1 MHLRSFSSY
10 FVFNVLSALLPIVTL
25 PLFTR
30 YLTPADYGVL
40 AIFNIVAMFAGNFFR
55 LELNSALKR
64 EYVDGFGTFSRY
76 VSTAFAFSHFLLL
89 LCALVLLLLMPW
101 MHAFHGIGVQWYF
114 VVLLLAY
121 LRFHTVCLHHLFQ
134 LSNRAVLFGAWGLV
148 ATVVTFGLAI
158 WLMISLG
165 WGWQAR
171 AWAEVFVAVV
181 AFPIA
186 IYFLRRD
193 YALKWHFDIASL
205 KKMLRFS
212 SPLLL
217 TSMLGYVLISA
228 DRLFIAEMVG
238 PQELGLYTVAVQ
250 LSSAMG
256 MFLGAIVPTWESW
269 IYTSQGGVHRQN
281 ARKVLHRFFSLVA
294 VLLVLAAVLPT
305 LLNLVLPYMTGKSFS
320 GADAYLAPTVA
331 AATSAGVF
339 GLLSPILIFMRKTP
353 VVASIN
359 VLMVLINFGCLY
371 VFIGVWGAVGAA
383 YAMTLS
389 YAIGSALMLFF
400 VIRFSDAKFEDIFT
414 VR

>member
-1 MHLRSFSSY
+1 M
-10 FVFNVLSALLPIVTL
+10 LPIVTL

-40 AIFNIVAMFAGNFFR
+40 AIFNIVTMFAGNFFR
-55 LELNSALKR
+55 LEINSALKR
-64 EYVDGFGTFSRY
+64 EYVDGFSTFSRY
-76 VSTAFAFSHFLLL
+76 VSTAFIFSHFLLL

-101 MHAFHGIGVQWYF
+101 LHAFHGIGVQWYF

-148 ATVVTFGLAI
+148 ATLGTFGLAI
-158 WLMISLG
+158 WSMIFLG

-171 AWAEVFVAVV
+171 AWAEVLVAVV
-181 AFPIA
+181 AFPVA

-193 YALKWHFDIASL
+193 YALKWYFDIATL

-228 DRLFIAEMVG
+228 DRLFIAGMVG
-238 PQELGLYTVAVQ
+238 PQELGLYTVALQ

-256 MFLGAIVPTWESW
+256 MFLGAVVPTWESW
-269 IYTSQGGVHRQN
+269 IYTSQGGVHRSN
-281 ARKVLHRFFSLVA
+281 AKKVLSRFFALITVLFVFA
-294 VLLVLAAVLPT
+294 VVLPT
-305 LLNLVLPYMTGKSFS
+305 LLNLVLPYITDKSFS
-320 GADAYLAPTVA
+320 GVEAYLAPTVA
-331 AATSAGVF
+331 AAASAGVF

-359 VLMVLINFGCLY
+359 VLMVLMNFGFLY

-383 YAMTLS
+383 YAMALS
-389 YAIGSALMLFF
+389 YVIGSTLMLFF

>member
-1 MHLRSFSSY
+1 M
-10 FVFNVLSALLPIVTL
+10 LSALLPILTL

-40 AIFNIVAMFAGNFFR
+40 AIFNIVTMFAGNFFR

-64 EYVDGFGTFSRY
+64 EYVDGSGAFSRY
-76 VSTAFAFSHFLLL
+76 VSTAFIFSHFLLL
-89 LCALVLLLLMPW
+89 FCALVLVLLLPW
-101 MHAFHGIGVQWYF
+101 LQAFHGVGVQWF
-114 VVLLLAY
+114 FLVLLLAY

-134 LSNRAVLFGAWGLV
+134 LSNRATLYGGWGLV
-148 ATVVTFGLAI
+148 ATLTTFGLAI

-193 YALKWHFDIASL
+193 YALKWHFDLASL

-217 TSMLGYVLISA
+217 ASMLGYVLISS

-256 MFLGAIVPTWESW
+256 MFFGAVVPTWESW
-269 IYTSQGGVHRQN
+269 IYTSQGGVHRGN
-281 ARKVLHRFFSLVA
+281 IRKVLRRFFALVA
-294 VLLVLAAVLPT
+294 VLLVLVVVLPT
-305 LLNLVLPYMTGKSFS
+305 LLNLLLPYITDKSFS
-320 GADAYLAPTVA
+320 GAEAYLAPAVA
-331 AATSAGVF
+331 AAASAGVC
-339 GLLSPILIFMRKTP
+339 GLLSPILIFMRKTS

-371 VFIGVWGAVGAA
+371 TFIGVWGAVGAA
-383 YAMTLS
+383 YAMALS

-400 VIRFSDAKFEDIFT
+400 VIGFSDAKFEDIFS